1 MKVYLRILLCILLA
15 TSNDCKT
22 NHLKDIAEHVYNVF
36 MLGLDLS
43 DKLKSDDNLEKI
55 MESIDN
61 LKEGIGNLRSILDFT
76 KQLVEDVFHMMEV
89 QPYFKSFNQH
99 IEKIDSC
106 IIDLQNVLKNQ
117 ADIVCREN
125 FQKCYNIMFNVRM
138 IAGYASGKRSFGSNP
153 LLDLFYNKD
162 GSCKGEDIEKILRAL
177 VDKFTIG
184 CIVTMAAE
192 RMKHNN
198 SSTIYRDECWAMNKN
213 RSTYVSSLYRKC
225 IKLSC
230 SSFHSRVLATLEIS
244 TELTFLQFTTLYGAT
259 TPGCSLLS

>member
-213 RSTYVSSLYRKC
+213 RATYVSSLYRKC

-230 SSFHSRVLATLEIS
+230 SSFHSRRLKS
-244 TELTFLQFTTLYGAT
+244 RQ
-259 TPGCSLLS
+259 S